1 MRSTCAAFVGAAT
14 LAASL
19 AACSAN
25 NNPICTTVPLKN
37 VAIPQLIYPV
47 SGYDHVPVSAPAMVV
62 AYPADP
68 ALAQTITLT
77 PPHSAPIAL
86 GPLGAAPKVIPTPHA
101 QVLPGQGA
109 LYGVTMP
116 ALKAKTHYGV
126 AYRYATTAGLCGQST
141 TASVSMGGFTT
152 Q

>member
-1 MRSTCAAFVGAAT
+1 MRSTCAALVGAAT

-25 NNPICTTVPLKN
+25 NSPICTTVPLSN

-47 SGYDHVPVSAPAMVV
+47 SGYDHVPVASPAMVV
-62 AYPADP
+62 AYPASPD
-68 ALAQTITLT
+68 LAQTITLT
-77 PPHSAPIAL
+77 TGGTTLAL
-86 GPLGAAPKVIPTPHA
+86 GPMGAAPKVIPTPHA
-101 QVLPGQGA
+101 KVLPGQGA

-116 ALKAKTHYGV
+116 ALKPKTHYGV